1 MELCNCTC
9 KVCRKKFR
17 AKRETRF
24 CSGECKKLLRTN
36 KYIGQKFGKV
46 VIVDAYRQENEY
58 GRHRTYVLCKCKCGN
73 VVEIRYDSLTTGNT
87 RSCGCEGATTQFKS
101 NDLTGKVNAYGCIVS
116 EDIGSPTKNP
126 RIRRC
131 KCHCGK
137 EYIIEGTYLIKSN
150 LMVALKS
157 QLGLFA

>member
-17 AKRETRF
+17 AKRGTRF

-58 GRHRTYVLCKCKCGN
+58 GRHRTYVLCKCKCG
-73 VVEIRYDSLTTGNT
+73 
-87 RSCGCEGATTQFKS
+87 
-101 NDLTGKVNAYGCIVS
+101 
-116 EDIGSPTKNP
+116 
-126 RIRRC
+126 
-131 KCHCGK
+131 K